1 MIRSRA
7 TINRTTQRDQ
17 AGATLLVALM
27 MLLII
32 TLLALSSLRGV
43 SLESRITGNLKLQ
56 KTLTNA
62 AEGALRMGEN
72 SISASKAPSVTPICG
87 TATPA
92 TCLPWKK
99 ADLLPLTASFDTPT
113 RFGAGNASNVANVTT
128 NYDVNVQWYVVDLGN
143 ITVQAS
149 SQNNC
154 ALTGCGPRYYE
165 VNACASTV
173 LCTSDTTTPR
183 VMLRTVI
190 ARYYQ

>member
-1 MIRSRA
+1 MIMSWA
-7 TINRTTQRDQ
+7 VPSIQAKRDQ
-17 AGATLLVALM
+17 AGTTLLVALV

-62 AEGALRMGEN
+62 AEGALRIGES
-72 SISASKAPSVTPICG
+72 SINASKAPSVIAACV
-87 TATPA
+87 PA
-92 TCLPWKK
+92 TCMPWRK
-99 ADLLPLTASFDTPT
+99 ADLLPLTANLDTPT
-113 RFGAGNASNVANVTT
+113 RFGSGNSANVANVTT
-128 NYDVNVQWYVVDLGN
+128 NYDVKVQWYVVDLGN

-165 VNACASTV
+165 VNSCASTV

>member
-1 MIRSRA
+1 MIRSLA
-7 TINRTTQRDQ
+7 VPKQRMQCDQ
-17 AGATLLVALM
+17 TGATLLVALM

-32 TLLALSSLRGV
+32 TLLALSSMRGV

-56 KTLTNA
+56 KTLNNA
-62 AEGALRMGEN
+62 AEGALRIGEN
-72 SISASKAPSVTPICG
+72 SISASKAPSVSQPCISSACM
-87 TATPA
+87 
-92 TCLPWKK
+92 PWNK
-99 ADLLPLTASFDTPT
+99 ASLLPLTDNFDTPT
-113 RFGAGNASNVANVTT
+113 RFGTGNAANVASLTT
-128 NYDVNVQWYVVDLGN
+128 NYDVKVQWYVVDLGN

-173 LCTSDTTTPR
+173 LCTSDSTTPR